1 MPLIKKILECKNE
14 ESDEKIIEHL
24 KKNGLPMKFKDIKD
38 LEIYLFF
45 HKMCIPFLPIFSKLR
60 SKNKIDITLS
70 VLKDNYYMLVDSSI
84 NHNNYRNISQRI
96 YNSLILS
103 NEPTSLKIP
112 IGYSDENSNI
122 TDYIKI
128 TKFILELGLKTNGRL
143 DVYVKVHIAKAIINY
158 INDEDFSS
166 YIKFFQQ
173 MENDFIYTYD
183 SWKKEIL
190 TQENYEDMVSIFI
203 NGEMR
208 NEWTKLLNKCK
219 QLLVLFQNLGDN
231 DSILILEKL
240 FVQLL
245 GHSDIEVRNYSIKM
259 LNMIYDE
266 TIWQEKSA
274 YKNENIQ
281 IKSVNEELNLEL
293 NIKDS
298 DYSDKSIVLIL
309 CSPCQNKNI
318 KNNVMT
324 YLKCEKEE
332 ESDNFIKL
340 IFPLGKLKKCGYYD
354 WYLVHFSKG
363 KFTNLKIYNNILKKF
378 VDGKGRIIV
387 QCKETKK
394 LSMHEEFCD
403 IINANF
409 DKNTKKIIKRGNF
422 NSLKNKLDEYQK
434 RNIDDKTGDVLD
446 IANEEASP
454 LAITTRTRI
463 SSLLGGEK
471 EFKALMDK
479 ANKNHIKIII
489 DFSPNVSSSKSDR
502 KYRHL
507 LLKYLDGKGRIQNM
521 MNNDISLLNYRKVET
536 WNLLIQE
543 IKEISEKY
551 NIDGIQINNC
561 QLLPQIME
569 ADSGELTRND
579 PDGNPSYTQ
588 IDIINGEII
597 LPNAE
602 KGYWDS
608 DFSEVYSNPFLV
620 KLTKKIWNEFPNF
633 IFVGECWQNEK
644 SDKRHI
650 SLIKSGIIPKM
661 YNLPM
666 NIAQIF
672 GKRLYQNGNIDTIHN
687 SNINILKDWYKENY
701 EKLPCA
707 QSWPYPVVLYS
718 QGYLNTIDLLFTL
731 PPIPMS
737 LMEEINGEKYRVEI
751 ENVYEKK
758 EVVNTLSNKS
768 VKHYRNR
775 SKSLLK
781 VIEENKSGEDNLKL
795 LKSETSNVTNDFNPQ
810 YNLQESISTLI
821 NMTGITNLKQNS
833 ENLNKNISNNLN
845 VNMNNY
851 EDELMQNINYDL
863 SIIKT
868 HFDQKRKLRSE
879 HECLREGN
887 LIFLDTY
894 DEKGNINSNDILAFA
909 RKTEREEGIF
919 IFNFKDKE
927 ISFILDLSPLIGN
940 LKETNPNL
948 IFNVEDWN
956 GDEKKVELYFF
967 KEITQGFA
975 NQTIEAYSSL
985 CYGFSSLP
993 YTQENYRKT
1002 LENKNNRNINKDI
1015 EKRNRSKRF
1024 SVPNISASIKLQRE
1038 IINDINANVNKEEN
1052 LDNVQD
1058 IIFMDFDEKKENK
1071 IDIRKT
1077 DYYKKVTGKYK
1088 NWFGIHH
1095 SNDNI
1100 SKQLKDI
1107 LNQKLSLK
1115 DFSDWFNNVIIS
1127 METDDLN
1134 SYILSLGCLN
1144 QNEELDQ
1151 EFFKYCYNL
1160 SKSKTKGFKYT
1171 FEAEKLYNANQLG
1184 IICFITPELG
1194 RWSTVG
1200 GLGIMVDELSQGLKS
1215 LGQEVIMISP
1225 YYYKNRKGET
1235 DYLKDDPFN
1244 IQFLK
1249 NISINLD
1256 KNYTFKIFYGEGNE
1270 GIKYY
1275 FIENKEL
1282 FPQVYPNFNTPDT
1295 LREIAGFAK
1304 CSLQLLKD
1312 LDSIPSIILTNDWFT
1327 GLVPAYGKNNSFG
1340 DAYKSTKF
1348 IHICHNLEDSYEGRL
1363 YFNGNEN
1370 YRNIFQFNPSWLIDP
1385 KSRTVI
1391 NPSRCAILKS
1401 DQWATVSRSYKKQ
1414 LMATSSLAELL
1425 NKKQNPFAFP
1435 NGVFIKKRL
1444 QYLKEETGGSKME
1457 CKKYIQLNYFGYD
1470 NPDYSVPIYSFVG
1483 RLTQQKGVL
1492 MIIDL
1497 VEDLIKETNGKINIL
1512 IGGTGIL
1519 NDGYVQTCIHKM
1531 NYLRDKYPFCFWANP
1546 TEFFTDGPKI
1556 NLGSDFG
1563 LMPSQFEPGGIV
1575 QHEFFIAG
1583 TPVIAYKTGGLKDTV
1598 FEFNYQTNTGNG
1610 ITFENYT
1617 QEELLNAILRS
1628 IELFNNKEKYNI
1640 CRRNAFKST
1649 IDVYDVS
1656 KAWCKEFCRLKHKI
1670 FLNKKEV
1677 QDLYMSQIPD
1687 KDLIEVKQDKNDKR
1701 ISYTKYNNLNRE
1713 GNFMNNNSLRNIYHG
1728 KRYSVNYNDLKTFQS
1743 GRRIFDS
1750 MNQLRNNN
1758 IPNIINN
1765 NINRIN
1771 NNNINLNN
1779 SSNIN
1784 NNINRINNN
1793 MNLNNSNNM
1802 NNNINRINN
1811 NNMNLNRPNNN
1822 NNNRNNK
1829 FYTVMGNDE
1838 VVKTFSYHFPGKQPL
1853 VVELSGSFD
1862 NWTKKHRLIHKTRD
1876 NKFELSMKLKKGKYL
1891 YKYIVDGNWQINPSE
1906 ASEQG
1911 RDGIINNV
1919 VIL

>member
-1 MPLIKKILECKNE
+1 
-14 ESDEKIIEHL
+14 
-24 KKNGLPMKFKDIKD
+24 
-38 LEIYLFF
+38 
-45 HKMCIPFLPIFSKLR
+45 
-60 SKNKIDITLS
+60 
-70 VLKDNYYMLVDSSI
+70 
-84 NHNNYRNISQRI
+84 
-96 YNSLILS
+96 
-103 NEPTSLKIP
+103 
-112 IGYSDENSNI
+112 
-122 TDYIKI
+122 
-128 TKFILELGLKTNGRL
+128 
-143 DVYVKVHIAKAIINY
+143 
-158 INDEDFSS
+158 
-166 YIKFFQQ
+166 
-173 MENDFIYTYD
+173 
-183 SWKKEIL
+183 
-190 TQENYEDMVSIFI
+190 
-203 NGEMR
+203 
-208 NEWTKLLNKCK
+208 
-219 QLLVLFQNLGDN
+219 
-231 DSILILEKL
+231 
-240 FVQLL
+240 
-245 GHSDIEVRNYSIKM
+245 
-259 LNMIYDE
+259 
-266 TIWQEKSA
+266 
-274 YKNENIQ
+274 
-281 IKSVNEELNLEL
+281 
-293 NIKDS
+293 
-298 DYSDKSIVLIL
+298 
-309 CSPCQNKNI
+309 
-318 KNNVMT
+318 
-324 YLKCEKEE
+324 
-332 ESDNFIKL
+332 
-340 IFPLGKLKKCGYYD
+340 
-354 WYLVHFSKG
+354 
-363 KFTNLKIYNNILKKF
+363 
-378 VDGKGRIIV
+378 
-387 QCKETKK
+387 
-394 LSMHEEFCD
+394 
-403 IINANF
+403 
-409 DKNTKKIIKRGNF
+409 
-422 NSLKNKLDEYQK
+422 
-434 RNIDDKTGDVLD
+434 
-446 IANEEASP
+446 
-454 LAITTRTRI
+454 
-463 SSLLGGEK
+463 
-471 EFKALMDK
+471 
-479 ANKNHIKIII
+479 
-489 DFSPNVSSSKSDR
+489 
-502 KYRHL
+502 
-507 LLKYLDGKGRIQNM
+507 
-521 MNNDISLLNYRKVET
+521 
-536 WNLLIQE
+536 
-543 IKEISEKY
+543 
-551 NIDGIQINNC
+551 
-561 QLLPQIME
+561 
-569 ADSGELTRND
+569 
-579 PDGNPSYTQ
+579 
-588 IDIINGEII
+588 
-597 LPNAE
+597 
-602 KGYWDS
+602 
-608 DFSEVYSNPFLV
+608 
-620 KLTKKIWNEFPNF
+620 
-633 IFVGECWQNEK
+633 
-644 SDKRHI
+644 
-650 SLIKSGIIPKM
+650 
-661 YNLPM
+661 
-666 NIAQIF
+666 
-672 GKRLYQNGNIDTIHN
+672 
-687 SNINILKDWYKENY
+687 
-701 EKLPCA
+701 
-707 QSWPYPVVLYS
+707 
-718 QGYLNTIDLLFTL
+718 
-731 PPIPMS
+731 MS

-768 VKHYRNR
+768 VKIYRNR

-821 NMTGITNLKQNS
+821 NMTGITNLQQNS
-833 ENLNKNISNNLN
+833 ANLNKNINNNLN
-845 VNMNNY
+845 MKMNMNNY

-863 SIIKT
+863 SEIKT
-868 HFDQKRKLRSE
+868 RFDQKRKLRSE

-894 DEKGNINSNDILAFA
+894 DEKGNINSNDILAFV

-1038 IINDINANVNKEEN
+1038 IINDINANVNKQEN

-1200 GLGIMVDELSQGLKS
+1200 GLGIMVDELSQGLRS
-1215 LGQEVIMISP
+1215 LGQDVIMISP

-1256 KNYTFKIFYGEGNE
+1256 TNYTFKIYYGEGNE

-1275 FIENKEL
+1275 FIENKDM
-1282 FPQVYPNFNTPDT
+1282 FPEVYPNFNTPDT

-1743 GRRIFDS
+1743 GRRILDS

-1758 IPNIINN
+1758 IPNINNN

-1811 NNMNLNRPNNN
+1811 NNMNLNRPNN